1 MDLSPDKLEELKK
14 AVSFDSIR
22 SNPYVNKSDELG
34 PTFIRKGVVGDWKG
48 HFSQKLNREL
58 DAWLEREL
66 EGSGYVMEFE

>member
-1 MDLSPDKLEELKK
+1 M
-14 AVSFDSIR
+14 
-22 SNPYVNKSDELG
+22 NKSDELG

-48 HFSQKLNREL
+48 HFSQELNEEF